1 MHFTTDHSEA
11 LGNVPDVMS
20 KVKELGIIV
29 SPNPIRMLKMK
40 DYVQDYGPGVEK
52 FIEPIKSWLDEGVSV
67 VGQFEGYRGMGYQF
81 YLLTTRDGNGTPIL
95 PDQKLDRVV
104 ALKMWTTWAPTYMM
118 KPDIGTLEV
127 GKLADFVV
135 LDRDFFTIPLT
146 ELQQIVPQMTVI
158 GGKIG
163 YLNVDFA
170 KKLGMEP
177 VGYQF
182 PEGYK
187 PWDRSSMGATAQ
199 P

>member
-1 MHFTTDHSEA
+1 M
-11 LGNVPDVMS
+11 
-20 KVKELGIIV
+20 
-29 SPNPIRMLKMK
+29 
-40 DYVQDYGPGVEK
+40 
-52 FIEPIKSWLDEGVSV
+52 
-67 VGQFEGYRGMGYQF
+67 
-81 YLLTTRDGNGTPIL
+81 

-104 ALKMWTTWAPTYMM
+104 VLKMWTTWAPKYMM
-118 KPDIGTLEV
+118 KDDIGTLEV

-135 LDRDFFTIPLT
+135 LDKDYFTIPLS
-146 ELQQIVPQMTVI
+146 ELQQIVPQMTVV

-163 YLNVDFA
+163 YLGADFA
-170 KKLGMEP
+170 KSLGMEP

>member
-1 MHFTTDHSEA
+1 M
-11 LGNVPDVMS
+11 N

-29 SPNPIRMLKMK
+29 SPNPVRMLKAK
-40 DYVQDYGPGVEK
+40 DYIQDYGPAVEK
-52 FIEPIKSWLDEGVSV
+52 FIEPVKSWLDEGVTV
-67 VGQFEGYRGMGYQF
+67 VGQFEGYKGMGYQF
-81 YLLTTRDGNGTPIL
+81 YLLTTRDANGTPIL

-104 ALKMWTTWAPTYMM
+104 VLKMWTTWAPKYMM
-118 KPDIGTLEV
+118 KDDIGTLEV

-135 LDRDFFTIPLT
+135 LDKDYFTIPLS
-146 ELQQIVPQMTVI
+146 ELQQIVPQMTVV

-163 YLNVDFA
+163 YLGADFA
-170 KKLGMEP
+170 KSLGMEP